1 MTKRTKQP
9 PTQIRIRPEARQ
21 AIDRVSGRYRLT
33 ITETV
38 SVLVDAFESL
48 SADEQ
53 LRIISATPN
62 SEIRNPK
69 STTPTPEAS
78 AA

>member
-38 SVLVDAFESL
+38 SLLIDAFESL
-48 SADEQ
+48 TPDEQ
-53 LRIISATPN
+53 LRIIAGSNERTPAT
-62 SEIRNPK
+62 
-69 STTPTPEAS
+69 AD